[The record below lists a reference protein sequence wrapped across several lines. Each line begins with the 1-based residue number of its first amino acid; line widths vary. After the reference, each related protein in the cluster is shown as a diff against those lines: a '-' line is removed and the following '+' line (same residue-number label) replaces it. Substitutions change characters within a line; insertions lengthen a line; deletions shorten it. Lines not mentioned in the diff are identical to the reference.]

1 MGGQGQIL
9 QGLFLWNGASRSH
22 MQEADGDK
30 MKMWSYLK
38 LISFS
43 KRLMKKER
51 RKKKAVSRDKRGRN
65 KFP

>member
-1 MGGQGQIL
+1 
-9 QGLFLWNGASRSH
+9 